1 MDGRGTRGARS
12 WLPLRLVVIGLVVAL
27 AVVVVWLARQ
37 PQRLV
42 LATYQG
48 LPAGARAE
56 PGGAEPG
63 DTEPGWVLGDDGRL
77 AVYAAGSSTCPWRPT
92 SVTAEGNRVRVRLGQ
107 DRERPCTD
115 DLVYTTSLVALPA
128 GVDPDAVD
136 VEIRQVEPAGG

>member
-1 MDGRGTRGARS
+1 MGGTDGRGTPGARS
-12 WLPLRLVVIGLVVAL
+12 WLPLRLLVIGLVVAL
-27 AVVVVWLARQ
+27 AAVVVWLVRQ
-37 PQRLV
+37 PERLV
-42 LATYQG
+42 LGTYQG

-56 PGGAEPG
+56 PGETA
-63 DTEPGWVLGDDGRL
+63 PGWVLGDDGRL
-77 AVYAAGSSTCPWRPT
+77 AVYAAGSSSCPWRPT